1 MKLLFSS
8 SLLLVAAAFDTIVDV
23 TMVEASASIRGQ
35 QQQQQQQ
42 QQEQQRNHRRLLP
55 LPSVLARTNSSRD
68 RHPSKT
74 RMVPNPKG
82 MRPEEMQGMQ
92 EMQG

>member
-23 TMVEASASIRGQ
+23 TMVEASASIRG
-35 QQQQQQQ
+35 QQQ

>member
-23 TMVEASASIRGQ
+23 TMVEASASIRG
-35 QQQQQQQ
+35 QQQQ

-82 MRPEEMQGMQ
+82 MRPEEMPGMQ
-92 EMQG
+92 EMQS

>member
-23 TMVEASASIRGQ
+23 TMVEASASIRG
-35 QQQQQQQ
+35 QQQQ

>member
-23 TMVEASASIRGQ
+23 TMVEASASIRG
-35 QQQQQQQ
+35 QQQ

-82 MRPEEMQGMQ
+82 MRPKGMQGMQ
-92 EMQG
+92 S

>member
-23 TMVEASASIRGQ
+23 TMVEASASIRG
-35 QQQQQQQ
+35 QQQQQQ